1 LDCAVFYVTSVP
13 TQYRLYGRRFYLT
26 AHQPFT
32 LVHTGQYRTED
43 KLKIQTLYSNETQ
56 AKKQTTQ
63 NTAKNYPGLV
73 AFYDT
78 QSGNEVG

>member
-1 LDCAVFYVTSVP
+1 
-13 TQYRLYGRRFYLT
+13 
-26 AHQPFT
+26 
-32 LVHTGQYRTED
+32 LVHTGQHRTED
-43 KLKIQTLYSNETQ
+43 KLKIQTLYLNKTQ

-78 QSGNEVG
+78 WPRYEVGLFYNAPEPTRGSRIYQDFNQGGEERMG